1 MKTAA
6 QALQKWEQS
15 TSTGEQTWV
24 DNLNNT
30 NKPIVSAAI
39 AQRTKAISG
48 FTAALQPGGVW
59 ERNLTAVGDG
69 GIKAAATKKRANYGT
84 GVTNGATKFGTA
96 IGKILA
102 YEAQGLQTVQ
112 QMKASG
118 QSGKA
123 VMNYWFDYMSAGRG
137 QLGASS

>member
-1 MKTAA
+1 MKSVA
-6 QALQKWEQS
+6 QSRQKWEQS
-15 TSTGEQTWV
+15 TSQGEQTWV
-24 DNLNNT
+24 DNLQGT
-30 NKPIVSAAI
+30 QKPIVQSAIQARSRMQ
-39 AQRTKAISG
+39 AAFQQA
-48 FTAALQPGGVW
+48 TAPGGIW
-59 ERNLTAVGDG
+59 ERNLSNVGDA
-69 GIKAAATKKRANYGT
+69 GIKAAAVQKRSNYTT
-84 GVTNGATKFGTA
+84 GVTQGGDKFGVA
-96 IGKILA
+96 IAKILN

>member
-1 MKTAA
+1 MKTQA
-6 QALQKWEQS
+6 QAKQKWVDS

-24 DNLNNT
+24 DNLNST
-30 NKPIVSAAI
+30 TKPIVSAAI
-39 AQRTKAISG
+39 QARPRMQSAFAVAT
-48 FTAALQPGGVW
+48 QPGGVW
-59 ERNLTAVGDG
+59 ERHLNDVGDA
-69 GIKAAATKKRANYGT
+69 GIKLAATNKRANYGT
-84 GVTNGATKFGTA
+84 GVGQAADKFGTA

-102 YEAQGLQTVQ
+102 YEAQGLQTVA

-137 QLGASS
+137 QLSAAA

>member
-1 MKTAA
+1 MKTQA
-6 QALQKWEQS
+6 QALARYEQS

-24 DNLNNT
+24 ENLQNT
-30 NKPIVSAAI
+30 NKPIVAAAI
-39 AQRTKAISG
+39 NRRA
-48 FTAALQPGGVW
+48 AALSGYAQALAPGGIW
-59 ERNLTAVGDG
+59 ERNLSAVGDA
-69 GIKAAATKKRANYGT
+69 GIKAAAAAKRSNYTT
-84 GVTNGATKFGTA
+84 GVTQGASKFGTA

-112 QMKASG
+112 QMKANG

-137 QLGASS
+137 QLGAAS